1 MLLEFLHLLLLL
13 LPHRF
18 RFLFE
23 FGDFRHLSLQL
34 LFVVLLFCGHCF
46 ELVLEELFLD
56 EDLVLGE
63 GCRAALRALDEELQ
77 AGELFCVFV
86 ELFGL
91 EFAQALFQYSN
102 ILLKITYFPLQH
114 LILLFNP
121 THIPHCTLYFLF
133 PNFPTLPTLP
143 FLPFTHPN
151 QLPHLLRQQ
160 LLYRPLQLRNFIL
173 VAEPHF
179 RHDDLEPQLLL
190 FQ

>member
-1 MLLEFLHLLLLL
+1 M
-13 LPHRF
+13 
-18 RFLFE
+18 
-23 FGDFRHLSLQL
+23 SLQL
-34 LFVVLLFCGHCF
+34 LFVMLLFCGHCF
-46 ELVLEELFLD
+46 ELVLEEFFFN
-56 EDLVLGE
+56 EDLVLGRGE

-77 AGELFCVFV
+77 AGELFCVLV

-102 ILLKITYFPLQH
+102 ILLQIAHFPLQH
-114 LILLFNP
+114 LILLFNL
-121 THIPHCTLYFLF
+121 THIPHSTLYLLFL
-133 PNFPTLPTLP
+133 NFPTLNLNFPLP
-143 FLPFTHPN
+143 FLLPFTAHTPN